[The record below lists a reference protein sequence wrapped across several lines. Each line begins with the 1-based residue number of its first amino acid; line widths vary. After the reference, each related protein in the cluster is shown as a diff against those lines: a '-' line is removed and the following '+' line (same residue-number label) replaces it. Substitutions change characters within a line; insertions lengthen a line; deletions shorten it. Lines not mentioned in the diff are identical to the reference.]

1 MHAAVPHTIVVVGEP
16 LPEQVLDTAVDP
28 AEIAQQSFSTE
39 RRGFDQ
45 RQVQQYLRAVADSLH
60 DAQQREADMR
70 TRLGRAVRRAEN
82 AEHALRNAPEDDPA
96 ELNREL
102 GDQVASVLE
111 AARVAGEQRAAAAE
125 KSASQIMANAKAEAS
140 RMRAEADSVLQDR
153 RAEAETAATDILVNG
168 QAEAQTLREQAKADA
183 AATIATATDQLERA
197 RNECDALIHEAEE
210 ARAQILED
218 LERRRRQARAQVE
231 RLRVGRDRLLRS
243 YEVVRRTL
251 EETTLE
257 LKSSLNE
264 AKVRGDGAARAITS
278 EPLASRDQLEAELR
292 DAKMIGR
299 ITLSDPVTPTHENL
313 SVAGVLRSP
322 ALPRSLD
329 EMQPTG
335 THATKD
341 SPSAG
346 PKAPASAPSLKASS
360 VADADE
366 DPIATMMAAA
376 EAKRVGSAAPEPTDL
391 DEVVDPELAQLEDHD
406 LNVVEPS
413 DEIEEV
419 VAVPVEGSTA
429 GSTPNAEPA
438 AKAPGLFDALR
449 AQRPGRKR
457 SARKTTK
464 KNEPTKTEP
473 KKGAANKS
481 ELTPVESKT
490 EPKKGAANKNELTP
504 VESKTE
510 PKKGAAN
517 KTELTPVESKTEPKK
532 GAANK
537 NEPRKSE
544 AEAGQPTRVEVV
556 PSIEAQRDAV
566 IADAAK
572 QLEKRL
578 KRALADE
585 QNELLAGIRAAKKNI
600 GLTNIVGDVDTH
612 VNRYVVAIH
621 EVAAVTYGAGAALVD
636 VEAALGHLPAGAV
649 EELLEADVVLPI
661 RQRLASL
668 DDLRVD
674 VADMHIDPL
683 RAFYRQRKTDHLG
696 PAASR
701 LANLL
706 CVAGLCDAL
715 PEESALP
722 WEPAAK

>member
-1 MHAAVPHTIVVVGEP
+1 
-16 LPEQVLDTAVDP
+16 
-28 AEIAQQSFSTE
+28 
-39 RRGFDQ
+39 
-45 RQVQQYLRAVADSLH
+45 
-60 DAQQREADMR
+60 
-70 TRLGRAVRRAEN
+70 
-82 AEHALRNAPEDDPA
+82 
-96 ELNREL
+96 
-102 GDQVASVLE
+102 
-111 AARVAGEQRAAAAE
+111 
-125 KSASQIMANAKAEAS
+125 MANAKAEAS

-183 AATIATATDQLERA
+183 AATMATAADQLERA

-278 EPLASRDQLEAELR
+278 EPLASREQLEAELR

-299 ITLSDPVTPTHENL
+299 ITLSDPVSPTHENL

-329 EMQPTG
+329 ETQPTG
-335 THATKD
+335 TQATKG

-366 DPIATMMAAA
+366 DPIAAMMAAA

-429 GSTPNAEPA
+429 GSTPKAEPA

-457 SARKTTK
+457 SARNTTK
-464 KNEPTKTEP
+464 KNESTKTEPTPVGP
-473 KKGAANKS
+473 KKGAAKNN
-481 ELTPVESKT
+481 EA
-490 EPKKGAANKNELTP
+490 KKDEANR
-504 VESKTE
+504 
-510 PKKGAAN
+510 
-517 KTELTPVESKTEPKK
+517 TELTPVESKTGPKK
-532 GAANK
+532 GATKKGATHK

-556 PSIEAQRDAV
+556 PGIEAQRDAV

-649 EELLEADVVLPI
+649 EELLESDVVLPI

-701 LANLL
+701 LASLL

>member
-278 EPLASRDQLEAELR
+278 EPLASREQLEAELR

-329 EMQPTG
+329 ETQPTG

-366 DPIATMMAAA
+366 DPIAAMMAAA

-457 SARKTTK
+457 SARKTTE
-464 KNEPTKTEP
+464 KNESTKTEP
-473 KKGAANKS
+473 KKGAAKKS
-481 ELTPVESKT
+481 ESTKT
-490 EPKKGAANKNELTP
+490 ELTP

-517 KTELTPVESKTEPKK
+517 KTELTPVESKAEPKK

>member
-1 MHAAVPHTIVVVGEP
+1 
-16 LPEQVLDTAVDP
+16 
-28 AEIAQQSFSTE
+28 
-39 RRGFDQ
+39 
-45 RQVQQYLRAVADSLH
+45 
-60 DAQQREADMR
+60 
-70 TRLGRAVRRAEN
+70 
-82 AEHALRNAPEDDPA
+82 
-96 ELNREL
+96 
-102 GDQVASVLE
+102 
-111 AARVAGEQRAAAAE
+111 
-125 KSASQIMANAKAEAS
+125 MANAKAEAS

-278 EPLASRDQLEAELR
+278 EPLASREQLEAELR

-329 EMQPTG
+329 ETQPTG

-366 DPIATMMAAA
+366 DPIAAMMAAA

-464 KNEPTKTEP
+464 KNESTKTEP
-473 KKGAANKS
+473 KKGAAKKS
-481 ELTPVESKT
+481 ESTKT
-490 EPKKGAANKNELTP
+490 ELTP

-537 NEPRKSE
+537 NEANEAELTAVESKAEPKKGAANKNEPRKSE
-544 AEAGQPTRVEVV
+544 ADAGQPTRVEVV
-556 PSIEAQRDAV
+556 PSIEDQRDAV